1 MAEQVKLNIK
11 DILDTLPHRY
21 PFILVDKVLE
31 LIPNKK
37 IQAVKNVTINE
48 EFFIGHFPHYP
59 VMPGVL
65 IIEALAQAAGIL
77 SFKSMNESA
86 NEESLYFFVGIDNCR
101 FKRPVGPGDVLA
113 LNVQIEKVKGGVW
126 KYQATAEVEQK
137 VCAQAQ
143 LMCALRKIDS

>member
-1 MAEQVKLNIK
+1 MAEQLKLNIK
-11 DILDTLPHRY
+11 EILDTLPHRY

-48 EFFIGHFPHYP
+48 EFFIGHFPYYP

-101 FKRPVGPGDVLA
+101 FKRPVGPGDILA

>member
-1 MAEQVKLNIK
+1 MVEQVKLNIK
-11 DILDTLPHRY
+11 EILDTLPHRY

-31 LIPNKK
+31 LMPNEK
-37 IQAVKNVTINE
+37 IRAVKNVTINE

>member
-31 LIPNKK
+31 LIPNRK
-37 IQAVKNVTINE
+37 IRAVKNVTINE

-65 IIEALAQAAGIL
+65 IIEALAQTAGLL

-101 FKRPVGPGDVLA
+101 FKRPVGPGDILA

>member
-1 MAEQVKLNIK
+1 MAEQVKFNIK
-11 DILDTLPHRY
+11 EILDTLPHRY

-31 LIPNKK
+31 LVPNKK
-37 IQAVKNVTINE
+37 IRAVKNVTINE

-137 VCAQAQ
+137 ICAQAQ

>member
-31 LIPNKK
+31 LIPNRK
-37 IQAVKNVTINE
+37 IRAVKNVTINE

-59 VMPGVL
+59 VIPGVL

-86 NEESLYFFVGIDNCR
+86 NDESLYFFVGIDNCR

-126 KYQATAEVEQK
+126 KYQATAEVEEK

>member
-31 LIPNKK
+31 LIPNRK
-37 IQAVKNVTINE
+37 IRAVKNVTINE

-86 NEESLYFFVGIDNCR
+86 NDESLYFFVGIDNCR

-126 KYQATAEVEQK
+126 KYQATAEVEEK

>member
-1 MAEQVKLNIK
+1 MAEQVKLDIK

-31 LIPNKK
+31 LIPNSK
-37 IQAVKNVTINE
+37 IRAIKNVTINE

-101 FKRPVGPGDVLA
+101 FKRPVGPGDILA

>member
-1 MAEQVKLNIK
+1 
-11 DILDTLPHRY
+11 
-21 PFILVDKVLE
+21 
-31 LIPNKK
+31 
-37 IQAVKNVTINE
+37 
-48 EFFIGHFPHYP
+48 
-59 VMPGVL
+59 
-65 IIEALAQAAGIL
+65 
-77 SFKSMNESA
+77 MNESA

-101 FKRPVGPGDVLA
+101 FKRPVGPGDILA

>member
-31 LIPNKK
+31 LIPNRK
-37 IQAVKNVTINE
+37 IRAVKNVTINE
-48 EFFIGHFPHYP
+48 EFFIGHFPYYP

>member
-31 LIPNKK
+31 LIPNSK
-37 IQAVKNVTINE
+37 IRAIKNVTINE

-101 FKRPVGPGDVLA
+101 FKRPVGPGDILA

>member
-31 LIPNKK
+31 LIPNRK
-37 IQAVKNVTINE
+37 IRAVKNVTINE
-48 EFFIGHFPHYP
+48 EFFIGHFPYYP

-86 NEESLYFFVGIDNCR
+86 NDESLYFFVGIDNCR

>member
-1 MAEQVKLNIK
+1 MAEQVKLDIK

-31 LIPNKK
+31 LIPNRK
-37 IQAVKNVTINE
+37 IRAVKNVTINE

>member
-1 MAEQVKLNIK
+1 MAEQVKLDIK

-31 LIPNKK
+31 LIPNSK
-37 IQAVKNVTINE
+37 IRAIKNVTINE

-65 IIEALAQAAGIL
+65 IIEALAQTAGIL

-101 FKRPVGPGDVLA
+101 FKRPVGPGDILA

>member
-1 MAEQVKLNIK
+1 MAEQLKLNIK
-11 DILDTLPHRY
+11 EILDTLPHRY

-37 IQAVKNVTINE
+37 IRAVKNVTINE

-65 IIEALAQAAGIL
+65 IIEALAQTAGLL

>member
-31 LIPNKK
+31 LIPNSK
-37 IQAVKNVTINE
+37 IRAIKNVTINE

>member
-31 LIPNKK
+31 LIPNRK
-37 IQAVKNVTINE
+37 IRAVKNVTINE

-113 LNVQIEKVKGGVW
+113 LNVEIEKVKGGVW

>member
-31 LIPNKK
+31 LIPNRK
-37 IQAVKNVTINE
+37 IRAVKNVTINE

-65 IIEALAQAAGIL
+65 IIEALAQTAGIL

>member
-31 LIPNKK
+31 LIPNRK
-37 IQAVKNVTINE
+37 IRAVKNVTINE

-101 FKRPVGPGDVLA
+101 FKNPVGPGDVLA

>member
-31 LIPNKK
+31 LIPNRK
-37 IQAVKNVTINE
+37 IRAVKNVTINE

-101 FKRPVGPGDVLA
+101 FKKPVGPGDVLA